1 MDLKLAEEK
10 YNEFLEE
17 ACELYRDID
26 KLDNMVRAPFRKIAA
41 LLDIDDE
48 DIYDYH
54 TCRFYGWTYKIWGE
68 VIDHVVVIRG
78 VNHGTY

>member
-26 KLDNMVRAPFRKIAA
+26 KLDNMVRAPLERLQHCWISMTRIFTTIT
-41 LLDIDDE
+41 LVDSMVG
-48 DIYDYH
+48 H
-54 TCRFYGWTYKIWGE
+54 TKF
-68 VIDHVVVIRG
+68 G
-78 VNHGTY
+78 VK

>member
-41 LLDIDDE
+41 LLVSMTRIFTTITLVDSMVG
-48 DIYDYH
+48 H
-54 TCRFYGWTYKIWGE
+54 TKFGGE
-68 VIDHVVVIRG
+68 PRR
-78 VNHGTY
+78 